1 MGSLNFAIYFILIF
15 FTLGFGYAYG
25 YGEISASD
33 FRIVNS
39 LSQDINSPVVEQ
51 QLNLQTSLTN
61 LSDKN
66 VDWVYIVQ
74 IIDSNDAIVDVNFV
88 TGSLVKNQTL
98 KPALFWIPHSDGVY
112 KIETFVW
119 NNLHDIDALTPKST
133 FIITVT

>member
-1 MGSLNFAIYFILIF
+1 MNFAIYFILIF
-15 FTLGFGYAYG
+15 LTFGVGYTYG

-39 LSQDINSPVVEQ
+39 LGQDINSPVVEQ
-51 QLNLQTSLTN
+51 QLNLQISLTN

-74 IIDSNDAIVDVNFV
+74 IIDSNGAVVDVNFV

-98 KPALFWIPHSDGVY
+98 KPALFWIPHLDGVY

-119 NNLHDIDALTPKST
+119 NNLHDIDPLASKST
-133 FIITVT
+133 FTITVT

>member
-1 MGSLNFAIYFILIF
+1 MNFAIYFILIF
-15 FTLGFGYAYG
+15 LTFGVGYAYG

-39 LSQDINSPVVEQ
+39 LGQDINSPVVEQ

-74 IIDSNDAIVDVNFV
+74 IIDSNGAVVDVNFV

-98 KPALFWIPHSDGVY
+98 KPALFWIPHLDGVY

-119 NNLHDIDALTPKST
+119 NNLHDIDPLASKST
-133 FIITVT
+133 FTITVT

>member
-15 FTLGFGYAYG
+15 LTFGFGYAYG

-39 LSQDINSPVVEQ
+39 LGQDINSPVVEQ
-51 QLNLQTSLTN
+51 QLNLQISLTN

-74 IIDSNDAIVDVNFV
+74 IIDSNGAVVDVNFV

-98 KPALFWIPHSDGVY
+98 KPALFWIPHLDGVY

-119 NNLHDIDALTPKST
+119 NNLHDIDPLASKST
-133 FIITVT
+133 FTITVT

>member
-1 MGSLNFAIYFILIF
+1 MNFAIYFILIF
-15 FTLGFGYAYG
+15 LTFGFSYAYG

-39 LSQDINSPVVEQ
+39 LGQDINSPVVEQ

-61 LSDKN
+61 LSEKN

-74 IIDSNDAIVDVNFV
+74 IIDSNAAVVDVNFV

>member
-1 MGSLNFAIYFILIF
+1 MNFAIYFILIF
-15 FTLGFGYAYG
+15 STLGFGYAYG

-39 LSQDINSPVVEQ
+39 LGQDINSPVVEQ

-66 VDWVYIVQ
+66 IDWVYIAQ
-74 IIDSNDAIVDVNFV
+74 IIDSNGAVVDVNFV

-98 KPALFWIPHSDGVY
+98 KPALFWIPHLDGVY

-119 NNLHDIDALTPKST
+119 DNLHNIDPLASKST
-133 FIITVT
+133 FTITVT

>member
-1 MGSLNFAIYFILIF
+1 MNFAICFILIF
-15 FTLGFGYAYG
+15 SIFGFGYAYG

-39 LSQDINSPVVEQ
+39 LGQDINSPVVEQ

-74 IIDSNDAIVDVNFV
+74 IIDSNDAVVDVNFV

-119 NNLHDIDALTPKST
+119 NNLHDIDAFTPKST

>member
-1 MGSLNFAIYFILIF
+1 MNFAICFILIF
-15 FTLGFGYAYG
+15 SIFGFGYAYG

-39 LSQDINSPVVEQ
+39 LGQDINSPVVEQ

-61 LSDKN
+61 LSVKN

-74 IIDSNDAIVDVNFV
+74 IIDSNGAIVDVNFV
-88 TGSLVKNQTL
+88 TVSLVKNQTL
-98 KPALFWIPHSDGVY
+98 KPALFWIPHLDGVY

-119 NNLHDIDALTPKST
+119 NNLHDIDPLASKST
-133 FIITVT
+133 FTITVT